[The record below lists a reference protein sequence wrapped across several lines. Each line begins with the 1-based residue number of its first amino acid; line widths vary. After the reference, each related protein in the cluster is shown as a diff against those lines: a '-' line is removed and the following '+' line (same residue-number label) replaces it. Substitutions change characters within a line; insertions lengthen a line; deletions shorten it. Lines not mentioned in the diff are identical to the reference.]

1 MPTFVGMT
9 DFVEIL
15 NTTKTK
21 IMNTL
26 DYIIVAVYLIG
37 FLFLGNLFKNNN
49 TSKEYFLGG
58 RSLSWFPLSL
68 STMATQLS
76 AISFISAPAFVGLK
90 LNGGMQWLT
99 FELAVPLAMIFILLF
114 LFPPLFRSGV
124 VSIYEFVEQRFNRS
138 TRMILS
144 IVFQISKALG
154 TGVMVYTLAFILQ
167 AVLNIDFLVTIILIS
182 IITIAYSWQG
192 GMKAVVWG
200 DAIQMIILFI
210 GLIVCFFYGWQLFTE
225 LPDAALDASRF
236 EVVDYNW
243 GFTEGETYGIV
254 PMIVGGF
261 FLYASYYG
269 CDQTQAQRLLSARDE
284 GTVKKLLLA
293 NGLLR
298 FPVVLLYSVM
308 GLIIGSLAINTPDFM
323 NAIVE
328 ITKQHFPEE
337 YANNGIKADL
347 MMPVFILK
355 YLPHG
360 LIGLLMI
367 GILSAAMSSL
377 SSTINSLAAVSVEDL
392 FKKKADDLDSKKYM
406 RFSKG
411 AVLFWGVVCIGAAY
425 LFGGSHSPVIEIIN
439 AIGSV
444 FYGPILATFVLAIF
458 SKKVNSVGMNVG
470 IIVSVA
476 VNLLLSTTVQ
486 KIFGFDLGIHVFW
499 MWLNF
504 TGFIL
509 AVVMAYAVSMLTKSD
524 DLSKKINI
532 EYSLKDINIFQKVP
546 MVLIGFFIFII
557 IFSYWIPTILEW
569 F

>member
-1 MPTFVGMT
+1 
-9 DFVEIL
+9 
-15 NTTKTK
+15 
-21 IMNTL
+21 MNTL
-26 DYIIVAVYLIG
+26 DYIIVAAYLIG

-99 FELAVPLAMIFILLF
+99 FELAVPLAMIFILF
-114 LFPPLFRSGV
+114 FIFPPLFRSGV

-144 IVFQISKALG
+144 IVFQISRALG

-167 AVLNIDFLVTIILIS
+167 AVLNIDFVVTIILIS
-182 IITIAYSWQG
+182 VITIAYSWQG

-200 DAIQMIILFI
+200 DAVQMIILFI
-210 GLIVCFFYGWQLFTE
+210 GLIVCFYYGWQLLSE
-225 LPDAALDASRF
+225 IPNASLDSSRF
-236 EVVDYNW
+236 DVVDYNW
-243 GFTEGETYGIV
+243 GFTKGEEYGIV
-254 PMIVGGF
+254 PMIIGGF

-269 CDQTQAQRLLSARDE
+269 CDQTQAQRLLSAKDE

-298 FPVVLLYSVM
+298 FPVVLTYSLM
-308 GLIIGSLAINTPDFM
+308 GLLIGALAVNSPDFM
-323 NAIVE
+323 NQIVAI
-328 ITKQHFPEE
+328 TQQHFPAE
-337 YANNGIKADL
+337 YAESGIKADL

-377 SSTINSLAAVSVEDL
+377 SSTINSLAAVTVEDV
-392 FKKKADDLDSKKYM
+392 FKKEGEVLDSERYM
-406 RFSKG
+406 KLSKA
-411 AVLFWGVVCIGAAY
+411 AVLFWGIVCIGAAY
-425 LFGGSHSPVIEIIN
+425 LFGGSNSPVIEIIN

-458 SKKVNSVGMNVG
+458 SKKVNSIGMNAG
-470 IIVSVA
+470 IIIAVA
-476 VNLLLSTTVQ
+476 INLLLSSKFQGIIGVD
-486 KIFGFDLGIHVFW
+486 FGFSIFW
-499 MWLNF
+499 IWLNF

-509 AVVMAYAVSMLTKSD
+509 AVAIAYLVSMMTKNNDKS
-524 DLSKKINI
+524 IVNI
-532 EYSLKDINIFQKVP
+532 GGYSLKDINLLQRTP
-546 MVLIGFFIFII
+546 LILVSFFIAII
-557 IFSYWIPTILEW
+557 VISYLLPTLLQN